1 MTKKVKILY
10 VAGPGNV
17 IKTFEHWCKG
27 EDDPSQV
34 SMTFSGQF
42 YDVCTELDAEG
53 YIIASPNERKFLKRD
68 RFILE
73 HRPVPFRTR
82 SSVLYYLG
90 QLLYQLSIIVSALW
104 FRADVVIESD
114 ADCYFVLGVLPKLGI
129 QVVPSLHCVL
139 WPKYLPLSKAKK
151 LIAKLNGYFF
161 AKSCAAILSTSEDIN
176 AQLLQVTRQQP
187 KPIVNFLSTYRPN
200 EFEGIQPPNR
210 EDFMFQVLF
219 AGRIEAG
226 KGVFDLLEIAKRFRL
241 ENHQNIVF
249 NLCGMGSAFDL
260 LSQKV
265 SEYQLESCF
274 VLHGYCNKTKMRQM
288 FSQSHIVIV
297 PTKSSYVEGL
307 NQVVIEGILANRP
320 VVTSSICP
328 ALSYVRAAVVEVA
341 PDDIQA
347 YGDAILK
354 LQTDHVFYAE
364 KQRSCRR
371 LQEQFYSL
379 EKSWTASVK
388 TALHQF
394 GPIPQEITTQH
405 QNTVDSDVRPLL
417 EKV

>member
-17 IKTFEHWCKG
+17 IKTFEHWCRG

-42 YDVCTELDAEG
+42 YDVCTELDADG
-53 YIIASPNERKFLKRD
+53 YIIACPNERKFLRHD

-73 HRPVPFRTR
+73 HRPVPFRAQP
-82 SSVLYYLG
+82 SVLYYLG
-90 QLLYQLSIIVSALW
+90 QLLYQFSIVFSALW
-104 FRADVVIESD
+104 FRADVVIASD
-114 ADCYFVLGVLPKLGI
+114 ADCSFVLALLPKLGI

-151 LIAKLNGYFF
+151 LVTRLNGYFF

-176 AQLLQVTRQQP
+176 DQLLQMTGKHP
-187 KPIVNFLSTYRPN
+187 KPIVNFLSTYRRN
-200 EFEGIQPPNR
+200 EFAGIQPPNR
-210 EDFMFQVLF
+210 EDLMFQVLF
-219 AGRIEAG
+219 AGRLEPE
-226 KGVFDLLEIAKRFRL
+226 KGVFDLLEIAKRFHAEGRR
-241 ENHQNIVF
+241 NIVF
-249 NLCGMGSAFDL
+249 NLCGIGSAFDL
-260 LSQKV
+260 LSEKV
-265 SEYQLESCF
+265 SEYQLEACF

-288 FSQSHIVIV
+288 FSQSHVVIV

-320 VVTSSICP
+320 VITSSICP
-328 ALSYVRAAVVEVA
+328 ALSYVRDAVVEVA
-341 PDDIQA
+341 PDDVHA
-347 YGDAILK
+347 YGNAILK
-354 LQTDHVFYAE
+354 LQSDRAFYAE

-371 LQEQFYSL
+371 SQEQFYSL
-379 EKSWTASVK
+379 EKSWTEAVK

-394 GPIPQEITTQH
+394 AQIPQKSTTPPQVAVGGV
-405 QNTVDSDVRPLL
+405 NVL